1 MGGRFAQKVDPFLLF
16 FLSVR
21 EGGGGAGACSPDFVF
36 NPCAA
41 KTVDLYI
48 RFQTN
53 FRLKKI
59 TLKFVTN
66 LVVDAQ

>member
-21 EGGGGAGACSPDFVF
+21 EGCAGACSPDFVF

-48 RFQTN
+48 RFQAN